1 MRRLNYEVDGEHHP
15 AAQVAGEF
23 LRSLPRR

>member
-1 MRRLNYEVDGEHHP
+1 MRRLNQEVDGKRRP

-23 LRSLPRR
+23 LDSLARR